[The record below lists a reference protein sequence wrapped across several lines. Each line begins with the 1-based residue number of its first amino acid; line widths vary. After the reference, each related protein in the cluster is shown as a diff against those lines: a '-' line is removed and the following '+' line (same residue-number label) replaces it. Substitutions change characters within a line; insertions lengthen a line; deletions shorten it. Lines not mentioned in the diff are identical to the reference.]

1 MKAYSPSIFPIAA
14 INTVPI
20 NNSNINAIGI
30 QSGEKTHHQ
39 DHVAT
44 TPIPASLSTKNIRNS
59 TVPIP
64 IPFDVSLLMLC

>member
-1 MKAYSPSIFPIAA
+1 MVAYLFKIDA
-14 INTVPI
+14 IKPI
-20 NNSNINAIGI
+20 NNVPVNTNNTNAIGI
-30 QSGEKTHHQ
+30 QNGEKTHHQ

-64 IPFDVSLLMLC
+64 IPSDVCLLIV